1 MKKLLFSVDIFGYSP
16 RLTIKKRSENRTIFG
31 GIMTILLVVLSL
43 IAICFFGQE
52 IIFKESPSVNLS
64 TESYNN
70 PDKINYFD
78 NFELILGIQNPNKEM
93 EINDKI
99 FYVKANI
106 FTTTVN
112 ETGSFNTR
120 ESINIEPCD
129 KVKPSNSTDNIFRD
143 YDLKNYYCIS
153 ENQPIGKEQIYINEF
168 WGNNKFRMLQIKI
181 YDCKNTTENGNKCAP
196 KEKID
201 SFLNLTQISLY
212 IVDNLVQTRNY
223 TSPFKKNLRN
233 YFFYVSHNF
242 HLSITQYIHH
252 ITVFSDDGLLFTT
265 SIEKGGFKLEEMIDY
280 TIYQRD
286 SDNFVSFSIQL
297 NNIMDGYYRKYYKLQ
312 DLAAQA
318 GGIYKALC
326 IAAFIFTMLFEE
338 ASYYTTLI
346 NSFYN
351 VDTKEI
357 PREDRSMSTNQMIT
371 IKMSNTR
378 LPYTL
383 KNDNASLN
391 TGIGINFIKKK
402 TQYQKLSISFT
413 DKLFALYL
421 QPRCCRRKKK
431 NVDILYHKGK
441 SNLDK
446 ELDIIKVVK
455 VMFEFNLFKK
465 YTMNEEQYTFFDSIS
480 RPNLNLVHS
489 IEIELENVKRSG
501 IKRST
506 VRTMSSGQVNNYL
519 VKNEKSNQIP
529 SSNDKKEYITSSQIL

>member
-1 MKKLLFSVDIFGYSP
+1 
-16 RLTIKKRSENRTIFG
+16 
-31 GIMTILLVVLSL
+31 
-43 IAICFFGQE
+43 
-52 IIFKESPSVNLS
+52 
-64 TESYNN
+64 
-70 PDKINYFD
+70 
-78 NFELILGIQNPNKEM
+78 
-93 EINDKI
+93 
-99 FYVKANI
+99 
-106 FTTTVN
+106 
-112 ETGSFNTR
+112 
-120 ESINIEPCD
+120 
-129 KVKPSNSTDNIFRD
+129 
-143 YDLKNYYCIS
+143 
-153 ENQPIGKEQIYINEF
+153 
-168 WGNNKFRMLQIKI
+168 
-181 YDCKNTTENGNKCAP
+181 
-196 KEKID
+196 
-201 SFLNLTQISLY
+201 
-212 IVDNLVQTRNY
+212 
-223 TSPFKKNLRN
+223 
-233 YFFYVSHNF
+233 
-242 HLSITQYIHH
+242 
-252 ITVFSDDGLLFTT
+252 
-265 SIEKGGFKLEEMIDY
+265 
-280 TIYQRD
+280 
-286 SDNFVSFSIQL
+286 
-297 NNIMDGYYRKYYKLQ
+297 
-312 DLAAQA
+312 
-318 GGIYKALC
+318 
-326 IAAFIFTMLFEE
+326 MLFEE

-529 SSNDKKEYITSSQIL
+529 SSNDKKEYITSSQIS